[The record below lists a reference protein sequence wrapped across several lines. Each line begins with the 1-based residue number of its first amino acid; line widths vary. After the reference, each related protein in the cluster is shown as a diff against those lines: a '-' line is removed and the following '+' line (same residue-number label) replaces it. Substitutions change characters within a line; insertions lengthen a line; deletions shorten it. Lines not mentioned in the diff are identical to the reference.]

1 MLLMSVLFVLFAMTA
16 VGVTVGVLAL
26 IEVLFGLNPSPRIEV
41 EQPRLVTPVAFNVE
55 TLRRA
60 AHAELMSQSA

>member
-1 MLLMSVLFVLFAMTA
+1 MLLMTVFFVLFAMLA

-26 IEVLFGLNPSPRIEV
+26 IEVLFSLTPSPRIEV
-41 EQPRLVTPVAFNVE
+41 EQPRRVTPVAFDVE
-55 TLRRA
+55 TLRRS